1 MASLNVQHSDDHAG
15 RRRDAYLVKS
25 VVRCSQVLRAFRK
38 REDGLPLHTIAQR
51 TGLSTTV
58 VFRLLDTLRQIGWV
72 EKRDRTY
79 RLLVQVPR
87 QKRRP
92 T

>member
-1 MASLNVQHSDDHAG
+1 MASLNVQHDDDHEE
-15 RRRDAYLVKS
+15 RRPDAYLVKS
-25 VVRCSQVLRAFRK
+25 VVRCSQVLRALQS
-38 REDGLPLHTIAQR
+38 REHGLPMHAIAQR
-51 TGLSTTV
+51 TGLSTTL
-58 VFRLLDTLRQIGWV
+58 VFRLLHTLRQIGWV

-87 QKRRP
+87 QKRRL